1 MILVS
6 RFVAG
11 QDAQEAMSAVR
22 RLNSEGIKTTLDL
35 LGEECKSPADAS
47 AAVVEFDHVFR
58 LIHEQK
64 ADSNVSIKLTQ
75 LGLNLSDQ
83 LAKDNLLK
91 VLDFAARH
99 DNFVRIDMEGSI
111 YTQRTLD
118 IFHDVFRTRKNVGVV
133 IQAYLKRS
141 AKDIDELIRVG
152 ARVRLC
158 KGAYKE
164 SAQVAYQDKEEVNR
178 NYDDLARRLIQKGNY
193 PGIATHDDARIEN
206 AVQACGGDKKKFE
219 FQMLYGVR
227 SHRWH
232 ELVAAG
238 WNMRVYIPYGTEW
251 FPYYYRRIR
260 ERKENLVFAIRSVLG
275 V

>member
-1 MILVS
+1 MILVR

-11 QDAQEAMSAVR
+11 KNAEEAMEAVR
-22 RLNSEGIKTTLDL
+22 RLNAESIKVTLDL
-35 LGEECKSPADAS
+35 LGEDCKSPEDAA
-47 AAVVEFDHVFR
+47 AAVAEFDHVFR
-58 LIHEQK
+58 LIHERK

-75 LGLNLSDQ
+75 LGLNLGDR
-83 LAKDNLLK
+83 LAKDNLLR
-91 VLDFAARH
+91 VLDIAARR
-99 DNFVRIDMEGSI
+99 DNFVRIDMEGSN

-118 IFHDVFRTRKNVGVV
+118 IFHDVFKDRKNVGVV

-141 AKDIDELIRVG
+141 AGDIDELIRVG

-164 SAQVAYQDKEEVNR
+164 PESLAYQDKEEINR
-178 NYDDLARRLIQKGNY
+178 NYDELARRLIEKGNY
-193 PGIATHDDARIEN
+193 PAIATHDDARIEN
-206 AVQACGGDKKKFE
+206 AMKAAGGDRRRFE

-227 SHRWH
+227 PDRWR
-232 ELVAAG
+232 EIVQQG
-238 WNMRVYIPYGTEW
+238 YNMRIYIPYGTEW

-260 ERKENLVFAIRSVLG
+260 ERKENLLFAIRSVLG